1 MKKAVFAVISVAI
14 VFFIVRGVQGSIE
27 RSKTTALT
35 IDGIQAEQGIP
46 VIVIKASR
54 KNIKSFRTYT
64 GSLRG
69 IEQSDATA
77 FIAEKVLKIEVTAG
91 KRVRE
96 GDLLLTLD
104 NKTTSAY
111 RQITDALA
119 DAKQDRDRS
128 SALFKAGAISQQM
141 LDKAEL
147 GVKMAQAEM
156 DALLIRHRVSA
167 PISGI
172 VTDVFAK
179 KGVFVSPGLPL
190 VRVAKLD
197 RMILEIQVAETDIAL
212 VKQGQSAVVTV
223 RSYPSR
229 EFSGTVKEI
238 ALSTNPGKR
247 NFNVEIELL
256 NPEMILKSG
265 MFATANLIITE
276 SLDAVIV
283 PSDAL
288 VNENGSYYVYLVN
301 SNNRVK
307 KVAVTPRITE
317 GEFVE
322 IPNGISIGDTI
333 VIEGQNKLSDG
344 AKVKVVS

>member
-1 MKKAVFAVISVAI
+1 MKKVIFAVISVVI

-35 IDGIQAEQGIP
+35 IESIQAEQGIP
-46 VIVIKASR
+46 VTVIKASQ
-54 KNIKSFRTYT
+54 KNIKSFRTFT

-77 FIAEKVLKIEVTAG
+77 FIAEKVLKINVTVG

-119 DAKQDRDRS
+119 DAKQDRDR
-128 SALFKAGAISQQM
+128 AKELLKAGAISQQM

-147 GVKMAQAEM
+147 GVKMAQSEM

-172 VTDVFAK
+172 VTDVYAE
-179 KGVFVSPGLPL
+179 KGVFVAPGLPL
-190 VRVAKLD
+190 VRIAKLD

-212 VKQGQSAVVTV
+212 VKQGQSAVVTA
-223 RSYPSR
+223 RSYPGK

-247 NFNVEIELL
+247 NFNIEIEIP
-256 NPEMILKSG
+256 NPDMILKSG

-276 SLDAVIV
+276 SLDAVTV

-288 VNENGSYYVYLVN
+288 INENGSYYLYLVN
-301 SNNRVK
+301 SNNTVK
-307 KVAVTPRITE
+307 KVAVTPKITE

-322 IPNGISIGDTI
+322 IPNGISSDDII

-344 AKVKVVS
+344 VKIKVVS